1 LAIWR
6 EAIDVE
12 GIRTLLVVPLAKSDR
27 YLGCIMVYRR
37 EIRAFTDSQIDLLRT
52 YADQAVIAI
61 QNARL
66 FTELQAKNQAL
77 TQAHA
82 QVTEA
87 LEQQTATSEILRV
100 ISRSPTDLQPVFDTI
115 VESVVQ
121 LCDGVSATVYRF
133 DGNLIHL
140 IAHHHSVSSAARE
153 AFERVYPLPP
163 SRTSVVAQAIL
174 DRAVIHVRD
183 FEDDPSIPTA
193 SREMARA
200 VGHRSLA
207 VVPMRRGEVPIGAIS
222 VGRRG
227 PHATARPFSDSE
239 ITLLKTFADQ
249 AVIAIENVRLFNETK
264 EALEQQTATAE
275 ILRVISSS
283 LTDIQPVFDAARRA
297 PRVCASRSTPTS
309 TVETE
314 IASSA
319 SLIMARSTAESA
331 SSLFH
336 WPAEPLPVGRCW
348 KDGRFTLLTHRRKK
362 ANSRTAVR
370 TAGAWGS
377 IRSSSCR

>member
-1 LAIWR
+1 VATAPDPRHQGDRTVSFELAIWR

-140 IAHHHSVSSAARE
+140 IAHDHSVSSAARE

-174 DRAVIHVRD
+174 DR
-183 FEDDPSIPTA
+183 P
-193 SREMARA
+193 
-200 VGHRSLA
+200 
-207 VVPMRRGEVPIGAIS
+207 
-222 VGRRG
+222 
-227 PHATARPFSDSE
+227 
-239 ITLLKTFADQ
+239 
-249 AVIAIENVRLFNETK
+249 
-264 EALEQQTATAE
+264 
-275 ILRVISSS
+275 
-283 LTDIQPVFDAARRA
+283 
-297 PRVCASRSTPTS
+297 
-309 TVETE
+309 
-314 IASSA
+314 
-319 SLIMARSTAESA
+319 
-331 SSLFH
+331 
-336 WPAEPLPVGRCW
+336 
-348 KDGRFTLLTHRRKK
+348 
-362 ANSRTAVR
+362 
-370 TAGAWGS
+370 
-377 IRSSSCR
+377 